1 MEISTGMVAH
11 YLIHVTGYISELDG
25 CEPEDIS
32 EYYDSIMDMKIGADR
47 HNDLE
52 PLQLAIEYLLTH
64 PEIDS
69 TKFLSGIH
77 YNYTQEQS
85 IELLSYIRKILWPDL
100 PAPKTEKVLDV
111 NLVPMPTF
119 DWWKMRTDQ
128 GLHPDFSK
136 EVSISA

>member
-25 CEPEDIS
+25 CEPEDIT

-47 HNDLE
+47 HNDLD
-52 PLQLAIEYLLTH
+52 PLQLAIEYILTH
-64 PEIDS
+64 PEVDP

-85 IELLSYIRKILWPDL
+85 IELLNYIRKILWPDL
-100 PAPKTEKVLDV
+100 PAPKAEKVRDV
-111 NLVPMPTF
+111 NLVPMSTF
-119 DWWKMRTDQ
+119 DWWKIRTDK

-136 EVSISA
+136 EVSINA

>member
-25 CEPEDIS
+25 CEPEDIT

-52 PLQLAIEYLLTH
+52 PLRLAIEYLLTH
-64 PEIDS
+64 PEIDL

-77 YNYTQEQS
+77 YNYTQAQS
-85 IELLSYIRKILWPDL
+85 IELLNYIRKILWPDL
-100 PAPKTEKVLDV
+100 PAPNAQEVHDV
-111 NLVPMPTF
+111 KLVSMSTS
-119 DWWKMRTDQ
+119 DWWKMRTDRK
-128 GLHPDFSK
+128 LHPDFSK
-136 EVSISA
+136 EVSIDA